1 MLSFYAVK
9 SINRCLGLPSL
20 GLASP
25 FRKRVER
32 KLFYSLRSTF
42 EEKILPLYS
51 IGDTGVKVY
60 SVVEIRSPSSFA

>member
-20 GLASP
+20 APANP

-32 KLFYSLRSTF
+32 KLFLLASLDF
-42 EEKILPLYS
+42 
-51 IGDTGVKVY
+51 
-60 SVVEIRSPSSFA
+60 